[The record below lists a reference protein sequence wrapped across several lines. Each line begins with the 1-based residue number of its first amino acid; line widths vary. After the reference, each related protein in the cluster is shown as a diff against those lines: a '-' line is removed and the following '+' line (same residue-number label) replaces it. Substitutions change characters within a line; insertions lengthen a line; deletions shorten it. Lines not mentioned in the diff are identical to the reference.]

1 MATELTIFLEINTN
15 IDFLLMNVVFVLAR
29 YSPNKTILGINLKA
43 VQLLVVYRNYFPIQK
58 SFVCCY
64 HGLWKAFSR
73 LRQTEISGVSWK
85 TWSSRFYYVHFIRI
99 CPLITINWLEMRRK
113 LCHNHLQ
120 WPLKLVV
127 LILGSYAGFDT
138 EQPTSAAGG
147 KPKVAQLLKDTKGYK
162 NLVFIGDGATDA
174 EASPPAVSICLYESK
189 ASK

>member
-1 MATELTIFLEINTN
+1 M
-15 IDFLLMNVVFVLAR
+15 
-29 YSPNKTILGINLKA
+29 
-43 VQLLVVYRNYFPIQK
+43 
-58 SFVCCY
+58 
-64 HGLWKAFSR
+64 
-73 LRQTEISGVSWK
+73 
-85 TWSSRFYYVHFIRI
+85 
-99 CPLITINWLEMRRK
+99 
-113 LCHNHLQ
+113 
-120 WPLKLVV
+120 V